1 MATLIYGFTS
11 LNVADGN
18 SLKEINGA
26 LLNDADMALGI
37 YNSQK
42 CFYQLDANSGAT
54 ESLPDIVSPSLN
66 AGTKRWI
73 LKACLVADITTN
85 GLTASKPVF
94 TDANKKLVST
104 GTLGVDQGGT
114 GASTFTDHGILYG
127 NGASAIGATATG
139 NSSVLV
145 TNGSGVPSLATDIP
159 TAVTIGSA
167 YIYRA
172 GGTDI
177 PVSDGGTGASTLTD
191 HGVLVGSGTSAIT
204 ALTVGTNGQ
213 VLVGSTG
220 ADPVFATITDGEGI
234 TTTAGAGTL
243 TIACEDASTSNKGV
257 VKLAGN
263 TKALAGTDTASAV
276 TPDDLKYVL
285 GYHRHSGADLDGA
298 GALDYAVTTGTGT
311 AYALSLSPPLEAYI
325 EGLPIF
331 FKAHVANT
339 GAATLNVNGLGAI
352 AMRKKATEAL
362 VAGDIIAGQILIAQ
376 YDGTYFQI
384 ITGPAGGL
392 ALGETS
398 ETAYRGDLGKTA
410 YDHSQ
415 AAHAP
420 SDANNYTH
428 PNHSGDVTSSGDGAQ
443 TIAAKAVTLAKMADL
458 AQNRIL
464 GRVSSGAGVP
474 EALTPANV
482 RTIAEI
488 NDVDTERAKR
498 LWRLVPSANYTACP
512 PSTST
517 ITMLANMTATIKP
530 GMSLRYTWNDV
541 EYFGQV
547 AAITDELLTVRG
559 APLSTSYDVSN
570 LQFGGGVVHELVL
583 PVAGTYEDAD
593 NTALLAS
600 DNAAPVIWLKEASY
614 AVHYRVWSRKK
625 DTGATAGKASVRIN
639 DAELNSSAGGLT
651 ISADATWYS
660 TDVNINVSNYDIQQG
675 EAIEVTATKGTNGD
689 AEDLCVILIIITP

>member
-1 MATLIYGFTS
+1 MGDERIKYNEEMVGAGHPTKPDTLNRFMLVEHEYTGKHKGGFFLMQVTATHIQWKHLYDKEWQNIIALSELTGPQG
-11 LNVADGN
+11 DPGN
-18 SLKEINGA
+18 EVSI
-26 LLNDADMALGI
+26 
-37 YNSQK
+37 Q
-42 CFYQLDANSGAT
+42 NSGTYIQWKLGDGEWQNLIALADLVGPQGEEGDPGADAT
-54 ESLPDIVSPSLN
+54 EIELQKTETHVQWRYV
-66 AGTKRWI
+66 GGEW
-73 LKACLVADITTN
+73 TN
-85 GLTASKPVF
+85 L
-94 TDANKKLVST
+94 
-104 GTLGVDQGGT
+104 
-114 GASTFTDHGILYG
+114 I
-127 NGASAIGATATG
+127 
-139 NSSVLV
+139 
-145 TNGSGVPSLATDIP
+145 
-159 TAVTIGSA
+159 
-167 YIYRA
+167 
-172 GGTDI
+172 
-177 PVSDGGTGASTLTD
+177 
-191 HGVLVGSGTSAIT
+191 
-204 ALTVGTNGQ
+204 
-213 VLVGSTG
+213 
-220 ADPVFATITDGEGI
+220 
-234 TTTAGAGTL
+234 
-243 TIACEDASTSNKGV
+243 
-257 VKLAGN
+257 
-263 TKALAGTDTASAV
+263 ALAD
-276 TPDDLKYVL
+276 
-285 GYHRHSGADLDGA
+285 
-298 GALDYAVTTGTGT
+298 
-311 AYALSLSPPLEAYI
+311 
-325 EGLPIF
+325 
-331 FKAHVANT
+331 
-339 GAATLNVNGLGAI
+339 
-352 AMRKKATEAL
+352 
-362 VAGDIIAGQILIAQ
+362 
-376 YDGTYFQI
+376 

-398 ETAYRGDLGKTA
+398 ETAYRGDRGKTA

-498 LWRLVPSANYTACP
+498 LWRLVPSANYTARP

-530 GMSLRYTWNDV
+530 GMSLRYTWNGV

-547 AAITDELLTVRG
+547 AAITSNLLTVRG

-583 PVAGTYEDAD
+583 PVAGTYEDAN

-639 DAELNSSAGGLT
+639 NAELNSSAGGLT

-660 TDVNINVSNYDIQQG
+660 TGVNINVSNYDIQQG